1 MEGTLSMRRL
11 AIKQQKREV
20 ELALR
25 LSELCDSA
33 GAHGGASGVSG
44 GATGASVAASAEGGA
59 AAPAIVDGS
68 AAAAGADDHWA
79 SRIRAEAK
87 ELASV
92 SFGECLLFTVAEL
105 YGCRADEYLGLHT
118 SVRMP
123 SDGPRMAP
131 LIASLIR
138 WADCPYHILV
148 VPLSVLECPRS
159 ASECP

>member
-138 WADCPYHILV
+138 WTDCPSHVLGI
-148 VPLSVLECPRS
+148 PLSALGVP
-159 ASECP
+159 SECP

>member
-33 GAHGGASGVSG
+33 RDSARANGGASGVSG

-68 AAAAGADDHWA
+68 AAAAGADDRWA
-79 SRIRAEAK
+79 TRIRAEAK

-118 SVRMP
+118 SVR
-123 SDGPRMAP
+123 
-131 LIASLIR
+131 
-138 WADCPYHILV
+138 
-148 VPLSVLECPRS
+148 VPLDCR
-159 ASECP
+159 

>member
-1 MEGTLSMRRL
+1 LRLIASDCFACETHIGKLALATAASMEGTLSMRRL

-33 GAHGGASGVSG
+33 GANSSASG
-44 GATGASVAASAEGGA
+44 GATGASVAAGAEGGA

-68 AAAAGADDHWA
+68 AAAAGAEDRWA

-118 SVRMP
+118 SVR
-123 SDGPRMAP
+123 
-131 LIASLIR
+131 
-138 WADCPYHILV
+138 
-148 VPLSVLECPRS
+148 VPLDCR
-159 ASECP
+159 

>member
-33 GAHGGASGVSG
+33 GANGASGVSG

-68 AAAAGADDHWA
+68 AAAAGADDRWA

-123 SDGPRMAP
+123 SHSPRMPSDGPRMA
-131 LIASLIR
+131 L
-138 WADCPYHILV
+138 
-148 VPLSVLECPRS
+148 
-159 ASECP
+159 

>member
-33 GAHGGASGVSG
+33 RANGGASGVCG

-68 AAAAGADDHWA
+68 AAAADADDRWA

-123 SDGPRMAP
+123 SHSPRMA
-131 LIASLIR
+131 LGWISNDL
-138 WADCPYHILV
+138 
-148 VPLSVLECPRS
+148 
-159 ASECP
+159 